1 MEFKKGEAAAIGKAM
16 YEKIRDVMEDN
27 YWGHMVVIDVKSGDY
42 EIGGPGEDDFTVT
55 TRLLE
60 RRPDAYTWGE
70 LVGYPVTCS
79 IGGGVIEPLP
89 QRRKGREQPNSAQ
102 TLPSSLA
109 LET

>member
-1 MEFKKGEAAAIGKAM
+1 MEFKKGEAAAIGQAM

-55 TRLLE
+55 TRLRE

-70 LVGYPVTCS
+70 LVGYPVTAS
-79 IGGGVIEPLP
+79 FVGPIEPLP
-89 QRRKGREQPNSAQ
+89 RRRKSREQTISLQ
-102 TLPSSLA
+102 TLPSNLA
-109 LET
+109 LGT

>member
-1 MEFKKGEAAAIGKAM
+1 MEFKKGEVAAIGQAM

-42 EIGGPGEDDFTVT
+42 EIGAAGEDDFTVT

-70 LVGYPVTCS
+70 LVGYPVTAS
-79 IGGGVIEPLP
+79 FVGPIEPLP
-89 QRRKGREQPNSAQ
+89 RRRKSREQPNSLQ
-102 TLPSSLA
+102 TLPSNLA

>member
-1 MEFKKGEAAAIGKAM
+1 MEFKKGEAAAIGQAM

-42 EIGGPGEDDFTVT
+42 EIGAAGEDDWTVT
-55 TRLLE
+55 TRLRE
-60 RRPDAYTWGE
+60 RRPDAYTWAE
-70 LVGYPVTCS
+70 WVGYPVTGS

-89 QRRKGREQPNSAQ
+89 RRSKSGKQPTSPQ
-102 TLPSSLA
+102 TLPSNLA

>member
-16 YEKIRDVMEDN
+16 YEKIRDQMEDN

-42 EIGGPGEDDFTVT
+42 EIGGAGEDDFTVT
-55 TRLLE
+55 MRLRE

-89 QRRKGREQPNSAQ
+89 RRRKGREQPNSTP

-109 LET
+109 LDA